1 MLFKKGFLYTIHL
14 KNTVKSNTEV
24 NIRVHE
30 SLYFAPRLLYC
41 SMPVYPVVNA
51 SPVRFIV
58 WATLTLTI
66 LLLLVHEKVSCQE
79 KRTISH
85 PGTLSVPLSPKAV
98 TQRALTEINRIRN
111 VMVITEEKAGIP
123 YMRNVFREPW
133 ISQEVTS
140 VNRADT
146 LHGGSFQVYTLADTF
161 RLRLVYD
168 GKHLLEVE
176 EEEPWTMH
184 IIDLQQ
190 HPYDAGG
197 LMAPLHLRI
206 RSVLEHAL
214 KRNATLR
221 TTEEDDSLK
230 LEVVFPDLYLEL
242 EATRVS
248 IAKDTVGFTSRYVIY
263 LNKHTFLPIKFLRDM
278 PHQTTQETI
287 LFQRINF
294 TDTLAIDALQPS
306 TGNLAANLALPGS
319 QSGATRQA
327 DINSLIGQSIE
338 RWKFAQVDGDS
349 LSFTTLKGQ
358 KGIIVLN
365 SVGWKPCTQVLPF
378 LAQLATAPGTRI
390 VSIEPFV
397 TNISAL
403 KKHRKTHAIGY
414 PLVLVDRTL
423 KKTYPGMQ
431 VPTFLLTDTGGIV
444 REVIVGYTGPTTE
457 AAVQQALQRLH

>member
-1 MLFKKGFLYTIHL
+1 
-14 KNTVKSNTEV
+14 
-24 NIRVHE
+24 
-30 SLYFAPRLLYC
+30 
-41 SMPVYPVVNA
+41 MPVSPVVNA
-51 SPVRFIV
+51 SPARFIV

-66 LLLLVHEKVSCQE
+66 SLLFVHEKVSGQE
-79 KRTISH
+79 KRKISH
-85 PGTLSVPLSPKAV
+85 PSTLAVPLSPKAV

-140 VNRADT
+140 VNHADT

-161 RLRLVYD
+161 RLRLAYD
-168 GKHLLEVE
+168 GKHLLRIE

-184 IIDLQQ
+184 TIDLQQ

-197 LMAPLHLRI
+197 LMGPLHLRI

-221 TTEEDDSLK
+221 TTEDNDSLK
-230 LEVVFPDLYLEL
+230 LEVVFPDLLLEL
-242 EATRVS
+242 EATRV
-248 IAKDTVGFTSRYVIY
+248 IIEKDTVGFTSRYVIY
-263 LNKHTFLPIKFLRDM
+263 LDKHTFLPIKFLRDM
-278 PHQTTQETI
+278 PYQTSQATI

-294 TDTLAIDALQPS
+294 TDTLAIDALQPT
-306 TGNLAANLALPGS
+306 TGNLAANLALSPS
-319 QSGATRQA
+319 QSGVKLQA
-327 DINSLIGQSIE
+327 DINSLIGQSVD
-338 RWKFAQVDGDS
+338 RWKLAQVDGDS
-349 LSFTTLKGQ
+349 LSFMTLKGQ
-358 KGIIVLN
+358 KGVIILN

-378 LAQLATAPGTRI
+378 LAQLATTPGTRV

-403 KKHRKTHAIGY
+403 KKHRETYAIGY

-431 VPTFLLTDTGGIV
+431 VPTFLLTDTRGII
-444 REVIVGYTGPTTE
+444 REVIVGYTGLVTE

>member
-1 MLFKKGFLYTIHL
+1 
-14 KNTVKSNTEV
+14 
-24 NIRVHE
+24 
-30 SLYFAPRLLYC
+30 
-41 SMPVYPVVNA
+41 MPV
-51 SPVRFIV
+51 SPVANVSPARFIV

-66 LLLLVHEKVSCQE
+66 LLLLVHEKVSGQE
-79 KRTISH
+79 KRKTLP
-85 PGTLSVPLSPKAV
+85 PGTLSMPFPPKAV
-98 TQRALTEINRIRN
+98 AQRALAEINRIRN
-111 VMVITEEKAGIP
+111 VMFITEEKAGIP

-140 VNRADT
+140 VNHADT
-146 LHGGSFQVYTLADTF
+146 LHGGSFQLYILADTF

-168 GKHLLEVE
+168 GKHLLEVD
-176 EEEPWTMH
+176 EEEPWARRT
-184 IIDLQQ
+184 IDLQQ
-190 HPYDAGG
+190 HPHDAGG
-197 LMAPLHLRI
+197 LIAPLHLRI
-206 RSVLEHAL
+206 RNVLEHAL

-221 TTEEDDSLK
+221 TTEDDDSLK
-230 LEVVFPDLYLEL
+230 LEVLFPDLYLEL

-248 IAKDTVGFTSRYVIY
+248 IAKDTVGFISRYVIY
-263 LNKHTFLPIKFLRDM
+263 LDKHTFLPIKFLRDM

-294 TDTLAIDALQPS
+294 TDTLAIDALQPA
-306 TGNLAANLALPGS
+306 TANLAANLALPDNP
-319 QSGATRQA
+319 SGVKRQA

-358 KGIIVLN
+358 KGVIMLN

-378 LAQLATAPGTRI
+378 LAKLAAAPGTAV
-390 VSIEPFV
+390 VSVEPFI

-403 KKHRKTHAIGY
+403 RKHREAHAIGY

-431 VPTFLLTDTGGIV
+431 VPTFLLTDTRGII
-444 REVIVGYTGPTTE
+444 REVIVGYTGPATE
-457 AAVQQALQRLH
+457 AMVQQALQRLH